1 MNNDIDFSV
10 TKKDLVVLAVF
21 VALTFIATILL

>member
-10 TKKDLVVLAVF
+10 TKKDVVILAVF
-21 VALTFIATILL
+21 VLLAAIATILL